1 MPSALDFAN
10 IFKTFREVDLRPI
23 RDEAEQQTWIA
34 IVSADLSKARD
45 LATCFYLSPR
55 ELPPTDASREKPGPI
70 VTLLERADLAAR
82 GDVIVLV
89 LANAGAE
96 MEPQAVGRWLSM
108 GKPVIVVADQTP
120 PEFKGANGQPDE
132 GKPSHALTTTTRQFA
147 GEWGAARYISGS
159 IKDWDFAQKQLAPAV
174 LAALPERHL
183 SLGRNFPLLRI
194 PVAHQIINDTSVAN
208 AGYAFS
214 TGIAEIIP
222 VLDIPLNVADMIVLT
237 KAQAFMVYKLG
248 LILGLSTRWQDH
260 LTAFG
265 GTIGAG
271 FVWRTLA
278 RQLVGLI
285 PAIGILPKVAI
296 AYAGTFAIGQ
306 GVLQW
311 YTTGREVQKEDL
323 ERFFREALGRGK
335 AVARGLAE
343 RAPKR
348 RLPRLLN
355 RSKVKKLEG

>member
-1 MPSALDFAN
+1 M
-10 IFKTFREVDLRPI
+10 DLRPI

-34 IVSADLSKARD
+34 IVSADLSKVRD

-55 ELPPTDASREKPGPI
+55 ELPPTDASRDKPGPI
-70 VTLLERADLAAR
+70 VTILERADL
-82 GDVIVLV
+82 GDRADLIILL
-89 LANAGAE
+89 LANAGSE
-96 MEPQAVGRWLSM
+96 MEHQAVERWLSM
-108 GKPVIVVADQTP
+108 DKPVIVVADGTP
-120 PEFKGANGQPDE
+120 SEVKAVNGHPD
-132 GKPSHALTTTTRQFA
+132 KIQDSRALTPATRPLA
-147 GEWGAARYISGS
+147 GEWETARFISGS
-159 IKDWDFAQKQLAPAV
+159 IKQWEFAHKQLAPTV
-174 LAALPERHL
+174 LSALPDRHP
-183 SLGRNFPLLRI
+183 SLARNFPLLRL

-208 AGYAFS
+208 AGYSFS
-214 TGIAEIIP
+214 TGLAEIIP

-248 LILGLSTRWQDH
+248 LVLGLSTRWQDH
-260 LTAFG
+260 LAAFG

-296 AYAGTFAIGQ
+296 AYAGTYAVGQ

-323 ERFFREALGRGK
+323 ERFFREALERGK
-335 AVARGLAE
+335 AIARGLAE

-348 RLPRLLN
+348 RLPRLLD
-355 RSKVKKLEG
+355 RGKSEKVGKLES